1 MKRCEQKT
9 ADTWNLEALCTGT
22 ADFKSRYERVSA
34 AAASLEAY
42 NGRLSEGPDT
52 IHEVLSLIRD
62 TEIEAER
69 ISNYAVLRFETDGAD
84 GENQELAGLASNLE
98 ARLMQAL
105 SWFEPELLSI
115 DRNLLDSYLA
125 EDRSEEFRI
134 FISKILRSG
143 EHTLSKAEER
153 ILSLNA
159 EASASCQKAFHDLT
173 DVDLEFGEVNG
184 RKLTQSSY
192 MSLIRDS
199 DENVRKEAYL
209 RFHRGFEKHQHVIA
223 RLYEGSVNQD
233 IFQARA
239 RGYSS
244 SLEAALFP
252 DNVPESVYR
261 NLIDSVHRGFPV
273 LHRYYDLM
281 ARVHGKEKLRHWDVY
296 VPLVKN
302 VPSRHTYDE
311 AVKLIEK
318 AVEPLGAEYQET
330 LVRGLTVDRWVDR
343 YENEGK
349 RSGAFSSGCYTGNPY
364 ILTNFNEDVLNS
376 VFTLIHEGGHS
387 MHSYYSVKSNPF
399 MHYGYTIF
407 EAEVAS
413 TFNEQL
419 LARYLL
425 SSTKDEK
432 TRAFIIAHELAGMV
446 GTLFRQTMF
455 AEFELLVHEAVERGE
470 VATVDFLRRTYR
482 SLLESYFGPRM
493 VFEDVSDMEGLR
505 IPHFYRAFYVYKYA
519 TGISAAIALSDRVL
533 GGGEKERDEYLSFL
547 KSGGSRY
554 PIESLKLG
562 GVDMSGP
569 EGVDSAVRRF
579 DELLTELEKLI

>member
-1 MKRCEQKT
+1 
-9 ADTWNLEALCTGT
+9 
-22 ADFKSRYERVSA
+22 
-34 AAASLEAY
+34 
-42 NGRLSEGPDT
+42 
-52 IHEVLSLIRD
+52 
-62 TEIEAER
+62 
-69 ISNYAVLRFETDGAD
+69 
-84 GENQELAGLASNLE
+84 
-98 ARLMQAL
+98 
-105 SWFEPELLSI
+105 
-115 DRNLLDSYLA
+115 
-125 EDRSEEFRI
+125 
-134 FISKILRSG
+134 
-143 EHTLSKAEER
+143 
-153 ILSLNA
+153 
-159 EASASCQKAFHDLT
+159 
-173 DVDLEFGEVNG
+173 
-184 RKLTQSSY
+184 
-192 MSLIRDS
+192 
-199 DENVRKEAYL
+199 
-209 RFHRGFEKHQHVIA
+209 
-223 RLYEGSVNQD
+223 
-233 IFQARA
+233 
-239 RGYSS
+239 
-244 SLEAALFP
+244 
-252 DNVPESVYR
+252 
-261 NLIDSVHRGFPV
+261 
-273 LHRYYDLM
+273 
-281 ARVHGKEKLRHWDVY
+281 
-296 VPLVKN
+296 
-302 VPSRHTYDE
+302 
-311 AVKLIEK
+311 
-318 AVEPLGAEYQET
+318 
-330 LVRGLTVDRWVDR
+330 
-343 YENEGK
+343 
-349 RSGAFSSGCYTGNPY
+349 
-364 ILTNFNEDVLNS
+364 
-376 VFTLIHEGGHS
+376 

-493 VFEDVSDMEGLR
+493 IFEDVSDMEGLR